1 MTFLVSILGEIA
13 HRPPPLEGT
22 WTLGDTA
29 AVQGLVTSDLLSG
42 LRWPRTAALL
52 VFGVSACGGAGPSP
66 SGDSAAKGAEEPK
79 IGAQGDAA
87 AAGKAAEAKGSK
99 AVQEPAAPKLSAKER
114 AAQSFKPD
122 EAKAHE
128 NAFRESLSQGRKE
141 VKAKRYAE
149 GIKAFEA
156 ALKIDPNHPSALA
169 ELGWAAFLSGDL
181 AVAERYTR
189 RAIDS
194 TGASDRTRGAALYN
208 LGRIHEEQGDRVAAV
223 TAYTRSLRLRDNTVV
238 AKRLAAL
245 EGEGAQVEENECEL
259 TKIDG
264 RPPFDL
270 CAAFMDGKL
279 GTTED
284 FESSACDERDTY
296 TTEVAED
303 ASGIRVGGE
312 TATRIALDL
321 GDGIEI
327 ATFGVTHNMIEGGE
341 MGTTYVAILYPDR
354 WYVGMLGG
362 EYNPGVGYIGES
374 FEVKSVVSDELVPG
388 GRPEVIVTALWQY
401 HDGDYGE
408 NTMEFGDDTIVVHL
422 SVDGDSPRWLGAV
435 KTSVVTGIGP
445 MIEGEPA
452 DVEESSSEKRVELS
466 YHRSSGEYELKAV
479 SGQEPPSKPG
489 RHKFGEGPALCPAVL
504 SYVSPG

>member
-1 MTFLVSILGEIA
+1 MIFLVSVLEEIA
-13 HRPPPLEGT
+13 HRPPPLERP

-29 AVQGLVTSDLLSG
+29 AVQGLVSSDLPRG
-42 LRWPRTAALL
+42 LRWSRTAALL
-52 VFGVSACGGAGPSP
+52 VFGVSACGGAAPSP
-66 SGDSAAKGAEEPK
+66 SGDSAAKAAEESK
-79 IGAQGDAA
+79 LGAQGDAGKD
-87 AAGKAAEAKGSK
+87 GKAAAAQDSK

-122 EAKAHE
+122 EAKAQE
-128 NAFRESLSQGRKE
+128 SAFRESLGQGRKE

-208 LGRIHEEQGDRVAAV
+208 LGRIHEERDDKVAAV
-223 TAYTRSLRLRDNTVV
+223 TAYTRSLRLRDNKVV

-245 EGEGAQVEENECEL
+245 EGEGAEAEENECEL

-270 CAAFMDGKL
+270 CAAFMAGKL

-284 FESSACDERDTY
+284 FESSSCDERDTY
-296 TTEVAED
+296 VTEVAED
-303 ASGIRVGGE
+303 AAGTRFGGE
-312 TATRIALDL
+312 KATRIALDL
-321 GDGIEI
+321 GDGIQV

-341 MGTTYVAILYPDR
+341 MGTTYVAILYPEH

-422 SVDGDSPRWLGAV
+422 GVDGDTPRWLGAM
-435 KTSVVTGIGP
+435 KTSIVTGIGP

-452 DVEESSSEKRVELS
+452 DVEESSSEKRVELV

-479 SGQEPPSKPG
+479 PGQEPPSKPG
-489 RHKFGEGPALCPAVL
+489 RHKHGEGPALCPAVL